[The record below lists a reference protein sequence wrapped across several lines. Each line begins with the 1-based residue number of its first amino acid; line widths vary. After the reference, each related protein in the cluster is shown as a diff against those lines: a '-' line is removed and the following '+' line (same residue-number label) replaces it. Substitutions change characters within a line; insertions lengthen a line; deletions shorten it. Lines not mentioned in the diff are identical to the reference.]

1 MWSTEF
7 HQKPIVA
14 VRCVRWSL
22 AFKVWWHMTFVTDT
36 QEGHRPRTK
45 FPQGV
50 PLDNIGQY
58 QTILCNAWQ
67 YQEILNNIG
76 QYHNILKNIITT

>member
-1 MWSTEF
+1 MAYDFTE
-7 HQKPIVA
+7 
-14 VRCVRWSL
+14 
-22 AFKVWWHMTFVTDT
+22 TFVTDT

-67 YQEILNNIG
+67 HQEILNNIG
-76 QYHNILKNIITT
+76 QYHNILKNIITTQKERAEIATWTILNNIEQY